1 VKSQAPRDMAA
12 SVRQRLLNLAKERG
26 EDFNFILLRYGL
38 ERLLFRLGES
48 RHAGSFVL
56 KGAMLFPLWSGS
68 PHRATKDMDL
78 LGDGPP
84 QVDRLVDIFREI
96 AAIPATDGVVF
107 LPETVRGGLIR
118 EEAVYDGIRVMLQG
132 RLGVARLALQV
143 DIGFGDAVTPVPT
156 EAAYPVLLAD
166 TPVPHLRVYARET
179 AIAEKVE
186 AMVQLGMA
194 NSRMKD
200 FFDVWFLARNFEFD
214 QGILR
219 AAIRAT
225 FERRRTPLPNEMPLA
240 LTTTFATDA
249 GKATQWRAFVAKARI
264 VEAPPDLGEVIRVA
278 AEFLEPVLL
287 TSEDAREGPAVTW
300 RIDGGWRSEPR

>member
-26 EDFNFILLRYGL
+26 DDFNFVLLRYGL

-96 AAIPATDGVVF
+96 AAIHATDGVVF

-118 EEAVYDGIRVMLQG
+118 EEAVYDGIRITLQG
-132 RLGVARLALQV
+132 RLGVAKLTLQV

-156 EAAYPVLLAD
+156 EAVYPVLLAD
-166 TPVPHLRVYARET
+166 TPSPHLRVYARET

-225 FERRRTPLPNEMPLA
+225 FERRRTPMPTEMPLA
-240 LTTTFATDA
+240 LTTAFAADV

-264 VEAPPDLGEVIRVA
+264 AEAPPSLGDVVRVA

-287 TSEDAREGPAVTW
+287 LGDDAKEKLGVSW
-300 RIDGGWRSEPR
+300 RIDGGWRPQPR